1 MVIIYKWL
9 VDNKDELM
17 NKFIYKMI
25 PNKRDAEDFYQDLFI
40 VMASKNEEKLNQI
53 LERTTEK
60 NNEMMRYVYII
71 IKNNLKSKNSR
82 YYYTYRKH
90 IGSDYDE
97 CLYES
102 YNIDTTE
109 NKILLEEL
117 NDDYKNLM
125 EKIGKYFTKELNKNP
140 RLFYDKTIFEMYYN
154 QKNTYRKMSET
165 LNIPIT
171 SIFNTVKKL
180 KGKIEKE
187 FKVDIKNIKEKII
200 YYGSRSDY

>member
-1 MVIIYKWL
+1 MDKIYQWL
-9 VDNKDELM
+9 INNKDELM

-40 VMASKNEEKLNQI
+40 IMAGKNEQKLNQI

-109 NKILLEEL
+109 NKNLLEEL
-117 NDDYKNLM
+117 NNDYNNLM
-125 EKIGKYFTKELNKNP
+125 EKISEYFTKELNKNP

>member
-40 VMASKNEEKLNQI
+40 VMSSKNEEKLNQI